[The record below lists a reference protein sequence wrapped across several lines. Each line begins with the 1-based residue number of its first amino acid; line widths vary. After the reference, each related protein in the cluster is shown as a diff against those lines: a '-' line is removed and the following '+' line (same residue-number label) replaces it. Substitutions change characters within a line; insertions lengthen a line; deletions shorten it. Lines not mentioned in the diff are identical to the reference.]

1 VAGRLLRHML
11 ERADDDGLGV
21 WLETTDP
28 RNVVLYERHG
38 FETLPHIEGPALL
51 PDWWTMLRPS
61 SG

>member
-1 VAGRLLRHML
+1 ML